1 MPSLVQVSLQRNA
14 PGPWGL
20 RLQGG
25 VDFEKALVISH
36 VTDGSPSNMSGLM
49 VKTSIF
55 YYRVSQNCFIIRLA
69 NLQKSKILVHFVI
82 RANWS
87 NF

>member
-1 MPSLVQVSLQRNA
+1 MPSLVQVSLQRKA

-49 VKTSIF
+49 VKTSILN
-55 YYRVSQNCFIIRLA
+55 V
-69 NLQKSKILVHFVI
+69 
-82 RANWS
+82 
-87 NF
+87 